1 MIPEEG
7 TVLVDFYADWCH
19 NCASVDPMLTEL
31 EGADVKVVR
40 VNIEEDKSFM
50 DYGVMS
56 IPTLIRFQDGKET
69 HRVVGAGPKDAMLSE
84 LGFTQ

>member
-1 MIPEEG
+1 MIPTEG

-19 NCASVDPMLTEL
+19 NCASVDPMLSEL
-31 EGADVKVVR
+31 EGRGEKVVR

-56 IPTLIRFQDGKET
+56 IPTLIRFKDGEET
-69 HRVVGAGPKDAMLSE
+69 HRVVGAGPAEEMLSE
-84 LGFTQ
+84 LGF